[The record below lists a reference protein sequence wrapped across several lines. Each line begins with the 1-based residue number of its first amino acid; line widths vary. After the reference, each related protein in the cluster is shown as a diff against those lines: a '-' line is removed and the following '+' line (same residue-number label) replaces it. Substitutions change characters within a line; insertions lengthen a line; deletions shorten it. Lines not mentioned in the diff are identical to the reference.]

1 MKKQLQA
8 ILIALMTLLCFQ
20 ANSQP
25 VSPTKTKQNM
35 LSRQVLL
42 EEFQQISGRIF
53 ELYREINA
61 HPELGLE
68 CHKTAERIKAA
79 FNALG
84 MQEGSDYKL
93 FGPFAQSGFAIV
105 LYNGDGPRIMY
116 RGDMDALILQDLTG
130 LPFHSTIDGRHHG
143 CGHQLHS
150 SLCTANAVLLHRLRK
165 HWRGTCAFLF
175 QPGEEA
181 HGGAEKMV
189 ADGLYDK
196 LGFIPDKILFT
207 HVFDQLPAGA
217 VGLRAGETMAGAA
230 FWNLTIT
237 SEGGHAG
244 RGLSINEIANAF
256 EDLFYKLPTRF
267 SPFDAMSVNIAGRKT
282 SSVVNVNPTE
292 IVLKLSMR
300 TYQMAHIPEVERK
313 IANFIK
319 GLAIIYEIPESSF
332 KLDVIVKCQPLVCDS
347 AMEQAMRTSMSTLV
361 EYPGQVRTIAPIMSS
376 EDAPMLAYQI
386 EYPDG
391 SRRNIPILMIRL
403 GVQDPEAYDADF
415 KLKPGAKV
423 PLVHTGHFAPKYEKA
438 LETGVIA
445 IGGGLIQLFG
455 TR

>member
-1 MKKQLQA
+1 M
-8 ILIALMTLLCFQ
+8 
-20 ANSQP
+20 P
-25 VSPTKTKQNM
+25 
-35 LSRQVLL
+35 SRQELL

-68 CHKTAERIKAA
+68 CHGTAERIKAI
-79 FNALG
+79 FKDVG
-84 MQEGSDYKL
+84 MQEGRDYKI

-130 LPFHSTIDGRHHG
+130 LPFRSTIDGRHHG

-150 SLCTANAVLLHRLRK
+150 SLCAANAVLLHRLRK
-165 HWRGTCAFLF
+165 HWKGTCVFLF

-230 FWNLTIT
+230 FWDLTIT

-244 RGLSINEIANAF
+244 RKPGVNEIANAF
-256 EDLFYKLPTRF
+256 ESFFYRLPTKL
-267 SPFDAMSVNIAGRKT
+267 SPFDEVTVNIAGRET
-282 SSVVNVNPTE
+282 SSVVNVNPTK
-292 IVLKLSMR
+292 IVLKLSAR
-300 TYQMAHIPEVERK
+300 SYQMNNFREIERHIK
-313 IANFIK
+313 LISK
-319 GLAIIYEIPESSF
+319 GLAIIYEIHEDSF
-332 KLDVIVKCQPLVCDS
+332 KLEKMVECQPLISDA
-347 AMEQAMRTSMSTLV
+347 AMEQSMRRLMTPLV
-361 EYPGQVRTIAPIMSS
+361 ERPEQVRTIVPIMSS

-386 EYPDG
+386 LFPDG
-391 SRRNIPILMIRL
+391 SRRNIPIIMIRL
-403 GVQDPEAYDADF
+403 GVQDPDAYDADF
-415 KLKPGAKV
+415 KLKPGAKA
-423 PLVHTGHFAPKYEKA
+423 PLVHTGHFAPVYEKA
-438 LETGVIA
+438 LETGVVA
-445 IGGGLIQLFG
+445 IGGGLMGMFG
-455 TR
+455 DEVTR